1 VEQDATDLFGE
12 WVIGQ
17 KTMGF
22 LRQKFIMAWGRACF
36 FRPWHAFCNY
46 GEPATATG
54 SDVADLVDFAVI

>member
-1 VEQDATDLFGE
+1 MEQDATDLFRE

-17 KTMGF
+17 KTAGF
-22 LRQKFIMAWGRACF
+22 LRQKFVTACGRGCF
-36 FRPWHAFCNY
+36 FGTWHAFCKY